1 MLDDRIKPAGM
12 KGVTLG
18 KADEGHPEP
27 LDKTMF
33 LQRLSRIMGTGG
45 IETTGSPEEGREEFL
60 IQADAVNQNFCQHC
74 CLI

>member
-33 LQRLSRIMGTGG
+33 LQRLNGIMRTGG
-45 IETTGSPEEGREEFL
+45 METTGLPQKGGDAGL
-60 IQADAVNQNFCQHC
+60 IQPDSVDQDTCQHC
-74 CLI
+74 WS